1 MSSNDQVPADT
12 TKPDACKLTREGTDL
27 TVNTEYI
34 SMLLEL
40 DTIHWIYN
48 VLASTANWALLAGYL
63 VIPGT
68 FTSLQNS
75 SAFEDKIL
83 SIFQKKAILSSVQN
97 PPLAA
102 IAGTFFFT
110 GLISM
115 VCLYRR
121 WIGNYI
127 WVINRL
133 FLPTLLN
140 AGAGL
145 LTSLI
150 SIYTA
155 KSGDWSIMALL
166 TVITTGLSCVISLSL
181 TIYFKFW
188 KLKLVQEE
196 HERQVKADL
205 EIVYPI
211 PRKDA

>member
-1 MSSNDQVPADT
+1 MSPNDQVPADT
-12 TKPDACKLTREGTDL
+12 VKPDAGQLTREGTGL

-34 SMLLEL
+34 GMLLEL
-40 DTIHWIYN
+40 DTIHWLYN
-48 VLASTANWALLAGYL
+48 VLASAANWALLAGYL
-63 VIPGT
+63 IIPGT
-68 FTSLQNS
+68 FTTLQKS
-75 SAFEDKIL
+75 SAFENTMD
-83 SIFQKKAILSSVQN
+83 STFQAKAILSSVQN

-102 IAGTFFFT
+102 IACTFFFT

-115 VCLYRR
+115 LCLYRR
-121 WIGNYI
+121 WAGNYI
-127 WVINRL
+127 WVINCL

-166 TVITTGLSCVISLSL
+166 TVITTGLSSVISFSL

-188 KLKLVQEE
+188 KLKLVQDE
-196 HERQVKADL
+196 HERQVEAGL
-205 EIVYPI
+205 ELVYPT
-211 PRKDA
+211 PRKGV